1 MCLAIP
7 GRIIEVIGEEDLLYR
22 GRVDFA
28 GVVREVSLAAVPEAV
43 VGDYVIVHAGVALSV
58 LDEAEARAVLET
70 LAELA
75 AHAADAEQEDD
86 GEVPR

>member
-7 GRIIEVIGEEDLLYR
+7 GKILEVIGEEDLLR
-22 GRVDFA
+22 SGRVDFA
-28 GVVREVSLAAVPEAV
+28 GVVREVSLAAVPEAG

-58 LDEAEARAVLET
+58 LDEEEARGVLET

-75 AHAADAEQEDD
+75 AHMAREDA